1 MDTETK
7 KGEKWE
13 KEIEVE
19 EQKKSRE
26 NSGMPLNLWK
36 KRKKNNKPQQ
46 KTTYACI
53 MITVRKYMEHGN
65 IRCT

>member
-26 NSGMPLNLWK
+26 NSGLPLNLWK
-36 KRKKNNKPQQ
+36 KRKKKQ
-46 KTTYACI
+46 
-53 MITVRKYMEHGN
+53 
-65 IRCT
+65 